1 MPVAPP
7 SPRLPSLNA
16 LRAFEA
22 AARLGGFAQA
32 AEELHVTPGA
42 ITALIKALESDLG
55 APLFVRQARGVALT
69 DIGRRALPAFSQVFD
84 RLGEAVRELRQDAAP
99 RRVHL
104 AALPAI
110 AQLWLAPRLSG
121 LRALV
126 PDIEVS
132 VTAMEKPPNLKRAP
146 FDLCL
151 FYAED
156 PPADALAL
164 AQDRLTPVCTPA
176 LARRITG
183 PQDLAS
189 MVCLSDSVWAGDWAR
204 WAAVALP
211 GQVFAPR
218 GPVFSLY
225 AIAVQEALN
234 GAGVLIARQ
243 ALVSPLLASGALVA
257 PLEAVAR
264 VPVPLAA
271 WSQAGAGRGR
281 SSAQVLRAL
290 VQLA

>member
-42 ITALIKALESDLG
+42 ITALIKALEADLG

-69 DIGRRALPAFSQVFD
+69 DIGRRALPAFSQTFD

-99 RRVHL
+99 QRVHL

-110 AQLWLAPRLSG
+110 AQLWLAPRLSE

-151 FYAED
+151 FYTD
-156 PPADALAL
+156 TPPADALEL
-164 AQDRLTPVCTPA
+164 AQDRLTPVCTPV
-176 LARRITG
+176 LARQITG
-183 PQDLAS
+183 PQDLAG
-189 MVCLSDSVWAGDWAR
+189 MVCLSDSVWAGDWAS
-204 WAAVALP
+204 WAAVAMP
-211 GQVFAPR
+211 GQAFAPR

-243 ALVSPLLASGALVA
+243 ALVSSLLASGALVA
-257 PLEAVAR
+257 PLAAVAQ
-264 VPVPLAA
+264 VPAPLAA
-271 WSQAGAGRGR
+271 WAQAGAGRGR
-281 SSAQVLRAL
+281 SATQVLRAL
-290 VQLA
+290 AQLA